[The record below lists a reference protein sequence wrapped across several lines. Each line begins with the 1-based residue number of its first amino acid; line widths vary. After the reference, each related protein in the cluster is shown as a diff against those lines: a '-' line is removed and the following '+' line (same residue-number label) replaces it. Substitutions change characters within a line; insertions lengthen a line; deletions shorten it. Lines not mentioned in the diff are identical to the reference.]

1 MSIKQK
7 ILFSLAMT
15 AVVSTSLLIIFGENG
30 LNDYNRMNFR
40 HQQLLLD
47 NESITV
53 ENARLYRQIN
63 RLKNDPV
70 FIESIA
76 RQELGMIGQREIIV
90 KPIKPIEIKGNN
102 EPLADTG
109 QRTPHP

>member
-7 ILFSLAMT
+7 ILFTLAMT
-15 AVVSTSLLIIFGENG
+15 VVVSTSLLIIFGENG
-30 LNDYNRMNFR
+30 LNDYNRLNVR
-40 HQQLLLD
+40 HQQLQID
-47 NESITV
+47 NEAITL

-63 RLKNDPV
+63 RLKNDPG

-90 KPIKPIEIKGNN
+90 KPIKPIEAKRGN
-102 EPLADTG
+102 EPLAATSH
-109 QRTPHP
+109 RTPHP

>member
-7 ILFSLAMT
+7 ILFSLAMII
-15 AVVSTSLLIIFGENG
+15 VVSTSLLIIFGENG
-30 LNDYNRMNFR
+30 LNDYNRMNIR
-40 HQQLLLD
+40 YQHLLMD
-47 NESITV
+47 NDSVTT

-90 KPIKPIEIKGNN
+90 KPIKPIEIERNN
-102 EPLADTG
+102 EPLAATG
-109 QRTPHP
+109 HRTPHP